1 MIDTFYNGHD
11 VLYHYAKFGE
21 IELRAPAVGA
31 KIWRFLFVT
40 LGLPARGGHI
50 LNKCCV
56 TVYGSILM
64 VFSLFFGRD
73 YCPLRC
79 ARKFLLSSL
88 GGATT
93 FVKLRSKIVKSPK
106 IAEKVCAPHFVD
118 I

>member
-1 MIDTFYNGHD
+1 MIDTLENGHHA
-11 VLYHYAKFGE
+11 LYHHAKFGE
-21 IELRAPAVGA
+21 IKLRAPARCENMA
-31 KIWRFLFVT
+31 FLFVT